1 MIKDTLAL
9 PSSLLYSM
17 KMWKLGCVAVV
28 LFSGL
33 LANAQTSTPAQA
45 LALEQQGKL
54 AEAEKSW
61 RQITQADP
69 RDAAAF
75 ASLGLVLSKQGKY
88 GQAVPA
94 YRKAIALNPKLPGVH
109 LNWGLAEFKQSHFDA
124 AVGPLGA
131 AVAAD
136 PENLQAR
143 TLLGLSCYGAKRFED
158 AVKYLELP
166 AKSDPT
172 DIELHRVLAQSCLLA
187 KKYSC
192 ALDEFRQILEQD
204 PDSAAVH
211 MLSGEALDGL
221 GRTVEAIS
229 EFEAAAKAAPRE
241 PNVHFGL
248 GYLYW
253 KQHKYDEAKAA
264 LEAELSIDPANAQ
277 ALAYLGDVELKG
289 NAPEKALL
297 LLNKAIHLR
306 NDIRIAYV
314 DIGAIFSEQKKYQEA
329 LVALQHAEKLD
340 PAQPDAHYRLARLYR
355 AMGNVVA
362 AEREFARVSELQE
375 KSEDMAPKM
384 SSPMPAQREI
394 PRSWPS
400 PSAHP

>member
-1 MIKDTLAL
+1 M
-9 PSSLLYSM
+9 YSM
-17 KMWKLGCVAVV
+17 KMWKLGCISVA

-33 LANAQTSTPAQA
+33 LANAQIPTPDQA
-45 LALEQQGKL
+45 VALEQQGKL
-54 AEAEKSW
+54 AEAEKNW

-94 YRKAIALNPKLPGVH
+94 YRKAIALNPKLSGVH
-109 LNWGLAEFKQSHFDA
+109 LNWGLAEFKQQHFDA
-124 AVGPLGA
+124 AIAPLSA
-131 AVAAD
+131 ALAAD
-136 PENLQAR
+136 PKNLQVL
-143 TLLGLSCYGAKRFED
+143 TLLGLSCYGANRFAD

-166 AKSDPT
+166 AKSDAKN
-172 DIELHRVLAQSCLLA
+172 IELHRVLAQSCLSA
-187 KKYSC
+187 KEYSC
-192 ALDEFRQILEQD
+192 ALAEFRQIQEQD

-221 GRTVEAIS
+221 GRTVEAIP
-229 EFEAAAKAAPRE
+229 EFETAAKAAPRE

-277 ALAYLGDVELKG
+277 ALAYLGDVELKR

-306 NDIRIAYV
+306 NDIRIAYL
-314 DIGAIFSEQKKYQEA
+314 DIGAILSEQKRYQEA
-329 LVALQHAEKLD
+329 LAALLRAEQLD
-340 PAQPDAHYRLARLYR
+340 PAQPDAHYRLARIYR
-355 AMGNVVA
+355 AIGNVLA
-362 AEREFARVSELQE
+362 AQREFARVGELNE
-375 KSEDMAPKM
+375 KAEDMAPKM
-384 SSPMPAQREI
+384 SRPMPAPRE
-394 PRSWPS
+394 
-400 PSAHP
+400 

>member
-1 MIKDTLAL
+1 MKDTLYL

-33 LANAQTSTPAQA
+33 LANAQTSTPTQA
-45 LALEQQGKL
+45 LGLEQQGKL
-54 AEAEKSW
+54 ADAEKSW

-109 LNWGLAEFKQSHFDA
+109 LNWGLAEFKQQHFDA
-124 AVGPLGA
+124 AIAPLSA
-131 AVAAD
+131 ALAAD
-136 PENLQAR
+136 SKNLQVL
-143 TLLGLSCYGAKRFED
+143 TLLGLSCYGARHFED
-158 AVKYLELP
+158 AAKYLELP

-172 DIELHRVLAQSCLLA
+172 NIELHRALAQSCLLA

-192 ALDEFRQILEQD
+192 ALDEFRQILGQD

-221 GRTVEAIS
+221 GRTVEAVV
-229 EFEAAAKAAPRE
+229 EFEAAVKMAPQE

-264 LEAELSIDPANAQ
+264 LEVELSIDPANAQ
-277 ALAYLGDVELKG
+277 ALAYLGDIELKR

-306 NDIRIAYV
+306 NDMRIAYV
-314 DIGAIFSEQKKYQEA
+314 DIGAILSEQKKYREA
-329 LVALQHAEKLD
+329 LVALLRAERLD

-384 SSPMPAQREI
+384 STPMPALREV